1 MRLLTYY
8 ADPAEATEAGARLR
22 RAGVLTRVGGVDP
35 HAYRPPRTDA
45 MRVGLWVVRDD
56 QFADAARLLDDP
68 AHVPSRILS
77 AEEMDEIER
86 QAEAPRT
93 PLRRWLDRLFF
104 LLLGAC
110 LLGLILFTLIDFL
123 VSWGE

>member
-8 ADPAEATEAGARLR
+8 ADPADATEVNARMR
-22 RAGVLTRVGGVDP
+22 RAGVLTRIGGVDP
-35 HAYRPPRTDA
+35 HVYRPPRTDA

-68 AHVPSRILS
+68 AHVPRRVLS
-77 AEEMDEIER
+77 AEEMERIER
-86 QAEAPRT
+86 EAAAPRT
-93 PLRRWLDRLFF
+93 PLRRWLDRALL

-110 LLGLILFTLIDFL
+110 LLGLILFTLFDFL
-123 VSWGE
+123 ASWGA